1 MMVTPFGL
9 KCDWLHA
16 VTFDWDVRR
25 GDPKFKSSN
34 VPPEAIRAIISLV
47 AQNPNW
53 VCAIMDIVTAFL
65 NADLDDSEV
74 ILLQPPPILRK
85 LAKVGDDEVW
95 LVKKAVYGLR
105 AAPKA
110 WERARDQKLN
120 NAVLTAEAGHEL
132 GDLRLVPWDITAGL
146 WRIVQGS
153 RPDVT
158 LGVLAMYVDDG
169 LLAGVPEVVQRVGAF
184 ILSAWNTKLQAVL
197 ANAEMNLH
205 AGGNFVIANKQVPV
219 VQEATFLGIQIR
231 RMSDGALFLTQEAWV
246 KAELKSRGWNTF
258 NGTKSLPVVNEGH
271 YQQQTKDEL
280 HTSQLKDVQ
289 SQVWIALRTR
299 PDLAAAVG
307 ITATLMSHCPGEALN
322 IAKSLWRYVVT
333 REI

>member
-1 MMVTPFGL
+1 M
-9 KCDWLHA
+9 
-16 VTFDWDVRR
+16 
-25 GDPKFKSSN
+25 
-34 VPPEAIRAIISLV
+34 
-47 AQNPNW
+47 
-53 VCAIMDIVTAFL
+53 
-65 NADLDDSEV
+65 
-74 ILLQPPPILRK
+74 RK
-85 LAKVGDDEVW
+85 LAKVDDDEVW

-132 GDLRLVPWDITAGL
+132 GDLRLVLWDITEGL
-146 WRIVQGS
+146 WRIVQAS
-153 RPDVT
+153 RPDVI

-169 LLAGVPEVVQRVGAF
+169 LLAGVPEVVQR
-184 ILSAWNTKLQAVL
+184 
-197 ANAEMNLH
+197 
-205 AGGNFVIANKQVPV
+205 
-219 VQEATFLGIQIR
+219 
-231 RMSDGALFLTQEAWV
+231 
-246 KAELKSRGWNTF
+246 AELKSRGWNTF

-289 SQVWIALRTR
+289 SQVGALLWIALRTR

-322 IAKSLWRYVVT
+322 IAKS
-333 REI
+333 